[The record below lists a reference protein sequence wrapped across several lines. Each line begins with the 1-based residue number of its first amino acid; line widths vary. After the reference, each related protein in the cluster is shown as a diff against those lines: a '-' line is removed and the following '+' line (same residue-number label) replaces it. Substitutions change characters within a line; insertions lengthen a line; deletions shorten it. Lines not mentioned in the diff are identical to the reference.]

1 MNIHNIKKNESHYH
15 GKMSGV
21 FRNESSGD
29 HGAVGEGCNPDE
41 VSGIVKEIVQ
51 VVKPEFTV
59 RNVLP
64 DQPAV
69 IT

>member
-1 MNIHNIKKNESHYH
+1 
-15 GKMSGV
+15 MSGV

-41 VSGIVKEIVQ
+41 VPGIVEEIVQ